1 VHPVQGRHFQ
11 DDHRQLDPEHIVQG
25 LELLTVETIEEMIV
39 IAGMIAETTV
49 FLLALVPQL
58 GDVSVF
64 QEP

>member
-1 VHPVQGRHFQ
+1 VHPVRGRHFQ
-11 DDHRQLDPEHIVQG
+11 DDHRLLGLEHIVQG

-49 FLLALVPQL
+49 FLLAPVPQL